1 MTTINSDSPL
11 RDNTASPYS
20 AYLPSKYPSGIASY
34 LILFLSGAVAGFSFA
49 PLSLGILMAI
59 AFVPLILH
67 LDSMAV
73 TSPAGV
79 SVWRM
84 IRPLYVFF
92 FAFHGASNWWVM
104 SWQKETDP
112 FLMIAGAALWL
123 GHPFFLMPGF
133 LIFGWIRKRASLKF
147 SLMLLPFIFCSIEWL
162 QSFGDLSYP
171 WLAIGYS
178 MVGSESTMLIAQIG
192 DLVGV
197 FGVGLLLMA
206 INAIIAWWVRQHQI
220 TIKEAVASCAV
231 LTLVLGYGAYRMY
244 FTPSNSTA
252 KTVRFTVVQP
262 SINPWSKWEN
272 SDIMGMTRLH
282 EELQLKAEPSDVA
295 LWSETALPIDLNSPE
310 YAGFL
315 QELRSF
321 VDTTNTALITGF
333 ADFVEYPK
341 ESAPFNAQSHP
352 FNPEIRRTVFN
363 SACIIN
369 PIQAPDTELPIH
381 HKSRL
386 TPFGEGVPFADDF
399 PFLRS
404 LLSWGVGISGWNK
417 GSGATV
423 LPLIKSGDTI
433 ARIAPVICIESI
445 YPNYVADFTRKG
457 ATHLAVITNDA
468 WYDGTFGPRQHFAI
482 AQFRAIESR
491 LPLIRCGNSGIS
503 GWIDE
508 RGVSRGELPAR
519 SKSAQTYSV
528 PYPSLQS
535 ATLYVQ
541 WGDWISLL
549 STIIMIAGIL
559 YAVRTSRKLTMSQA
573 S

>member
-1 MTTINSDSPL
+1 MTTSNSTSPL
-11 RDNTASPYS
+11 NPTSANTIP
-20 AYLPSKYPSGIASY
+20 AYQPKQFPSGTVPY
-34 LILFLSGAVAGFSFA
+34 LILFLSGIAAGFSFA
-49 PLSLGILMAI
+49 PLPLGVLMAV

-67 LDSMAV
+67 LDLMVA
-73 TSPAGV
+73 TSPTDLKV
-79 SVWRM
+79 SRM

-133 LIFGWIRKRASLKF
+133 LIFGWLRKRVSLKS
-147 SLMLLPFIFCSIEWL
+147 SLALLPFIFCSIEWL

-192 DLVGV
+192 DIVGV

-206 INAIIAWWVRQHQI
+206 MNAMIAWWVRQHQI
-220 TIKEAVASCAV
+220 TIKEAVTSIAV
-231 LTLVLGYGAYRMY
+231 LSIVLGYGIYRMY
-244 FTPSNSTA
+244 FSPENPPG
-252 KTVRFTVVQP
+252 KNIRFTVVQP

-272 SDIMGMTRLH
+272 SDIIGMTRLH
-282 EELQLKAEPSDVA
+282 EELQRKAGASDVA
-295 LWSETALPIDLNSPE
+295 LWSETALPVDLNSPE
-310 YAGFL
+310 YAGYL
-315 QELRSF
+315 QELQSF
-321 VDTTNTALITGF
+321 VDTTNTAIITGF

-341 ESAPFNAQSHP
+341 ESAPFNAQTHP
-352 FNPEIRRTVFN
+352 FNPNILRTVFN

-369 PIQAPDTELPIH
+369 PMQSPNSDLPVH

-399 PFLRS
+399 PSLRS

-417 GSGATV
+417 GNGATV

-468 WYDGTFGPRQHFAI
+468 WYDGTFGPRQHYAI

-491 LPLIRCGNSGIS
+491 LPLVRCGNSGIS

-528 PYPSLQS
+528 PYSGHQS
-535 ATLYVQ
+535 PTIYVL
-541 WGDWISLL
+541 WGDWFSLL
-549 STIIMIAGIL
+549 STVIMLVGIFYL
-559 YAVRTSRKLTMSQA
+559 VRTSRKSSTISLS
-573 S
+573 